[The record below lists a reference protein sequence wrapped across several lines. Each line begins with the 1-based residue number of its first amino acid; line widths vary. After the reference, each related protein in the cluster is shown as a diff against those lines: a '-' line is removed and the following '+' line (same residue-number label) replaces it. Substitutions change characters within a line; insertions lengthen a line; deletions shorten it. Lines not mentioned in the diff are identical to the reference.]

1 MKKILATISMI
12 CFMAFI
18 SNAQTTPTATAKA
31 TTSKEVK
38 TETTAKTDM
47 PCSTASEAKK
57 AGCCHKNMTAAE
69 CKAAKASKNCGAKT
83 STEAKAEKTSASG
96 GGNN

>member
-12 CFMAFI
+12 CFVAFI
-18 SNAQTTPTATAKA
+18 SNAQTTPTTTAKA
-31 TTSKEVK
+31 STSKEVK
-38 TETTAKTDM
+38 AETTAKSDV
-47 PCSTASEAKK
+47 PCSTAEAKK
-57 AGCCHKNMTAAE
+57 SGCCHKNMSSAE